1 MAGPVPSKIS
11 TSFLKSRIL
20 NIAQTSVYQVK
31 VQPPPSVID
40 FLNQSPRKVSYDSDG
55 VDIELLCTAT
65 TLPGQSLATH
75 DQPNDYPGVTEK
87 MVYRKIYDDRTDFTF
102 YVDKKYRVIEF
113 FEAWIDYCAGQGTT
127 YGRDDYIN
135 RSAYYRMNYPKY
147 YKTDSLYIAKFEK
160 DAGWTNVM
168 DYRFIGAFPISIAAT
183 PVSYDTSD
191 TLKCTVSFS
200 YMRYLRQRS
209 GTSSDEVGFAGR
221 WLRGEMG
228 TPSLIPLN
236 PAPTF
241 KRTSKNP
248 QIQKQDRKST
258 SRARTIVDGD
268 IDASQYDPTQSFND
282 GSAVRMLNEGRLPA
296 VPFER
301 EGKKQ
306 FKKNNET
313 NPWANYAFPF

>member
-1 MAGPVPSKIS
+1 MAGPTPSKIS

-40 FLNQSPRKVSYDSDG
+40 FLNQGPRNVSYDNDG
-55 VDIELLCTAT
+55 VDIELLCNST

-87 MVYRKIYDDRTDFTF
+87 MAYRKIYDDRTDFTF

-127 YGRDDYIN
+127 YGRDDYVN

-160 DAGWTNVM
+160 DASWTNVM
-168 DYRFIGAFPISIAAT
+168 NYRFIGAFPISIAAT

-209 GTSSDEVGFAGR
+209 GTASDEVGFAGR

-236 PAPTF
+236 PPPTF
-241 KRTSKNP
+241 KRTSKKP
-248 QIQKQDRKST
+248 QIQKKDRKP
-258 SRARTIVDGD
+258 AAPPTITGGD
-268 IDASQYDPTQSFND
+268 IDASQFDYTQSFNE
-282 GSAVRMLNEGRLPA
+282 GSFARSLYNWDFNF
-296 VPFER
+296 PFQK
-301 EGKKQ
+301 EGKSEAR
-306 FKKNNET
+306 KNLDAAGGNLGSF
-313 NPWANYAFPF
+313 AIGI